1 MLLRVPAEVRERLL
15 VRIEQLAERLAQTGH
30 VDAPAREAERQH
42 EDVSHLPL
50 RVEPNQIPAW
60 PQRLCC
66 SDLTG
71 NSTDADDVVCYG
83 DTRLEAAHCAS
94 YGLHVSSV

>member
-42 EDVSHLPL
+42 ENVSHLPL
-50 RVEPNQIPAW
+50 RAEPNPGLPPVDLA
-60 PQRLCC
+60 RLVME
-66 SDLTG
+66 SFP
-71 NSTDADDVVCYG
+71 
-83 DTRLEAAHCAS
+83 
-94 YGLHVSSV
+94 